1 MTTLQTLA
9 PHMKDLGGGFMVRR
23 LLPAADRRSV
33 GPFVF
38 FDHFGPVEVVAPG
51 SSHDVRPHPH
61 IGLSTLTYLFD
72 GAMMHRD
79 STGVV
84 QRIEPGAVNWM
95 SAGRGIVH
103 SERVPKDLQQSTY
116 RSHGLQLWVALPEAD
131 EESAPSF
138 QHAPAASIPQVRL
151 EGATV
156 QVVVGT
162 AFGAASPIATRSP
175 TLALVFDFDAASGKA
190 VELPALA
197 SERALYAVDHPF
209 EIDGEKIDEFTMVV
223 AARGRDAQAGG
234 AARRPG
240 GAGRRRAARPSLHL
254 LELRLQPARTH
265 PRRRGRLGGT
275 ALRPHPRRDRVHPAA
290 DAPPL
295 SRRAAESAGR
305 SISTLPMAA
314 SPRPESVSRSGRKP
328 STSSE
333 TRSASSGVITP
344 TVPAGPGP
352 SRSCSVRKQ
361 AKASTEPA
369 SASQASDSHQLGA
382 VGSAKSRPRTRP
394 TIAAAAA
401 P

>member
-23 LLPAADRRSV
+23 LLPSGDRRSV

-61 IGLSTLTYLFD
+61 IGLATLTFLFD

-95 SAGRGIVH
+95 QAGRGIVH

-131 EESAPSF
+131 EESAPTF
-138 QHAPAASIPQVRL
+138 QHASAESIPRVRL

-156 QVVVGT
+156 QVVVGA
-162 AFGAASPIATRSP
+162 AFGATSPIATRSP
-175 TLALVFDFDAASGKA
+175 TLALVFDFDVAAGTS

-209 EIDGEKIDEFTMVV
+209 EIDGEKIDEFTMAVIPAGATPKLAAPRGGRV
-223 AARGRDAQAGG
+223 ALVGGEPLGHRFISWNFVSSRRERILAAEADWEAQRFARI
-234 AARRPG
+234 PG
-240 GAGRRRAARPSLHL
+240 ETEFIPL
-254 LELRLQPARTH
+254 PARH
-265 PRRRGRLGGT
+265 P
-275 ALRPHPRRDRVHPAA
+275 
-290 DAPPL
+290 
-295 SRRAAESAGR
+295 
-305 SISTLPMAA
+305 
-314 SPRPESVSRSGRKP
+314 
-328 STSSE
+328 
-333 TRSASSGVITP
+333 
-344 TVPAGPGP
+344 
-352 SRSCSVRKQ
+352 
-361 AKASTEPA
+361 
-369 SASQASDSHQLGA
+369 
-382 VGSAKSRPRTRP
+382 
-394 TIAAAAA
+394 
-401 P
+401 